1 MLRAA
6 VHYMIKQRLLIIV
19 ISFILLIAGVYAAK
33 HLSVDAFPD
42 VTNIQVQVA
51 TVAIGRSP
59 EEMERLVTVP
69 VEIAMTGLPGL
80 VEMRSMNK
88 SGLSLITLVFTDKTD
103 VFFAR
108 QLVMERIIDVTPR
121 LIPGITPVLGPV
133 STGLGEVYQYTL
145 EHPDDGKRPLTQEEL
160 TERRTIQDWVVRPML
175 RSIRGVAEINSIGGH
190 VKEYQVYI
198 DPNKLRHYDL
208 TLTQVDRALAS
219 NNENASGNILSLPYE
234 QYLIRGVGLIT
245 SLDDIRNIV
254 LREMDGIP
262 IYVRDVAH
270 VTFGGEVRQGA
281 SIKNGYTEAVSGIV
295 MMLRGGNAKEIVNRV
310 KEKVA
315 EINERGLL
323 PGGLQIVPFYDRT
336 VMVDAALE
344 SVYKVL
350 IEALIFVILVM
361 FICLG
366 NFRVSLVVCATLII
380 TPLVTFIIM
389 NYLGIPANLMSLG
402 GLAIAIGLMVDP
414 TVVVVE
420 NIFLRLSH
428 APEGESKIVTIAKAT
443 AEVGSPVIYGIIII
457 VLVFLPLMTLEGME
471 GKMFS
476 PLAVTISIALL
487 VALIVSVVLSPVLCD
502 YLLKGGH
509 EEETKIVVFLKSLYL
524 RLLALSLR
532 NPKGTALVSIG
543 SLILAIGL
551 YPLLGKSFIPIMK
564 EGAVTPVIIRAPS
577 ISLEE
582 AIELETEA
590 LLSIAAIPGVKSV
603 VSKLGR
609 GESPADPASQNE
621 SDPIAELDLKESGRT
636 QAEIEDDIR
645 TALSILPGVNI
656 VISQPIAQRVDEMV
670 TGVRSQVAVKIFGDD
685 LEELRKLSEQVAR
698 IVKSTRGARDIRIE
712 RLSGQQEL
720 TIDIDRRAIA
730 RHGIN
735 VSDVNELISTAIG
748 GKAVTQVFE
757 GERRFTLLLRFPAEF
772 RNDVEAIK
780 ELLLRPASH
789 ASSGALSPEAAGG
802 MLIPLSAVAEIRVVD
817 GPAIISR
824 EFAKRRVVVGAN
836 VHERDLGSFVAELQA
851 RTAKEIQL
859 PQGYYFSWGGQFENM
874 ERAME
879 KLSVIVPIT
888 FAAIFFLLFM
898 LFNSVKLALLIF
910 TALPFAAVGGVVG
923 LFLTGEYLSVPAS
936 VGFIAVWG
944 ISILNGVVLVSFI
957 KELREQGYSVAD
969 AVKTSCDA
977 RFRPVLITAAAT
989 ILGLA
994 PFLIA
999 TGLGSEVQRPLAIVV
1014 VCGLMTGIV
1023 MTKVVVPMMYRW
1035 FDDMPDKSKEPI
1047 QTRNSIMKPVAI
1059 FFLISSLFYA
1069 GISNA
1074 TNTPLQN
1081 ATTMYSVAPPH
1092 QNLMPI

>member
-1 MLRAA
+1 MLRAI
-6 VHYMIKQRLLIIV
+6 VHFMLMQRLLVIV
-19 ISFILLIAGVYAAK
+19 IAFSLLIAGIYAAR

-103 VFFAR
+103 VYFAR
-108 QLVMERIIDVTPR
+108 QLVMERIIDVRPR

-133 STGLGEVYQYTL
+133 STGLGEVYQYTI
-145 EHPDDGKRPLTQEEL
+145 EHPDDGKRALTVEEL

-190 VKEYQVYI
+190 VKEYQVYV
-198 DPNKLRHYDL
+198 DSNKLRHYDL
-208 TLTQVDRALAS
+208 TLTQVDHALAS
-219 NNENASGNILSLPYE
+219 NNANASGNILALQYE
-234 QYLIRGVGLIT
+234 QYLIRGVGLIAT
-245 SLDDIRNIV
+245 LDDIRDIV
-254 LREMDGIP
+254 LKEMNGVP
-262 IYVRDVAH
+262 VYVRDVAD

-281 SIKNGYTEAVSGIV
+281 SIKNGYTESVAGIV
-295 MMLRGGNAKEIVNRV
+295 MMLRGGNAKEIVSRI

-336 VMVDAALE
+336 VMVDAALD

-366 NFRVSLVVCATLII
+366 NFRVSMVVCATLII
-380 TPLVTFIIM
+380 TPLVTFMIM

-402 GLAIAIGLMVDP
+402 GLTIAIGLMVDP

-428 APEGESKIVTIAKAT
+428 APENESKIVTITKAT
-443 AEVGSPVIYGIIII
+443 AEVGVPVIYGIIII
-457 VLVFLPLMTLEGME
+457 VLVFLPLMALEGME

-476 PLAVTISIALL
+476 PLAVAIAISLL
-487 VALIVSVVLSPVLCD
+487 VALVVSVVLSPVLCD
-502 YLLKGGH
+502 YVLKNGT
-509 EEETKIVVFLKSLYL
+509 EKETRVVVILKSFYL
-524 RLLALSLR
+524 RLLYLALR
-532 NPKGTALVSIG
+532 NPKGTALVSVA
-543 SLILAIGL
+543 SLLLAIGL

-564 EGAVTPVIIRAPS
+564 EGAVTPVIIRVPS
-577 ISLEE
+577 ISLDNAIKLEME
-582 AIELETEA
+582 AMQK
-590 LLSIAAIPGVKSV
+590 IAAIPGVNSV

-621 SDPIAELDLKESGRT
+621 SDPIADLDLKGSDRT
-636 QAEIEDDIR
+636 QQEIEEDIR
-645 TALSILPGVNI
+645 KALSSLPGVNI
-656 VISQPIAQRVDEMV
+656 VISQPIAARVDEMV

-698 IVKSTRGARDIRIE
+698 IVKSTHGARDIRIE

-720 TIDIDRRAIA
+720 AINIDRHSIA
-730 RHGIN
+730 RHGLN

-757 GERRFTLLLRFPAEF
+757 GERRFTLLLRFPEEF
-772 RNDVEAIK
+772 RYDVEAIK
-780 ELLLRPASH
+780 DLLLRPPSH
-789 ASSGALSPEAAGG
+789 ATAEGTDAAGG
-802 MLIPLSAVAEIRVVD
+802 VLIPLSTVADIQVVD

-824 EFAKRRVVVGAN
+824 EFAKRRVVIGAN
-836 VHERDLGSFVAELQA
+836 VHERDLGGFVAELQK

-859 PQGYYFSWGGQFENM
+859 PPGYYFVWGGQFENM

-879 KLSVIVPIT
+879 KLSIIVPMT

-898 LFNSVKLALLIF
+898 LFKSVKLALLIF
-910 TALPFAAVGGVVG
+910 TALPFAGVGGVIG

-944 ISILNGVVLVSFI
+944 ISILNGVILVSFI
-957 KELREQGYSVAD
+957 KELREQGFSVAD
-969 AVKTSCDA
+969 AVKTSCEA

-989 ILGLA
+989 ILGLT
-994 PFLIA
+994 PFLIS
-999 TGLGSEVQRPLAIVV
+999 TGLGSEVQKPLAIVV
-1014 VCGLMTGIV
+1014 VCGLLTAIV

-1035 FDDMPDKSKEPI
+1035 FDDMPDPPEKP
-1047 QTRNSIMKPVAI
+1047 TRTESEHAS
-1059 FFLISSLFYA
+1059 ISS
-1069 GISNA
+1069 
-1074 TNTPLQN
+1074 
-1081 ATTMYSVAPPH
+1081 
-1092 QNLMPI
+1092 

>member
-1 MLRAA
+1 MLAAIVHFMLRIRLVVA
-6 VHYMIKQRLLIIV
+6 VVALALCG
-19 ISFILLIAGVYAAK
+19 AGIYAAK

-88 SGLSLITLVFTDKTD
+88 SGLSLITLVFTDQTD

-133 STGLGEVYQYTL
+133 STGLGEVYQYTI
-145 EHPDDGKRPLTQEEL
+145 EHPDDGKRALTEEEL
-160 TERRTIQDWVVRPML
+160 MERRTVQDWVVRPML
-175 RSIRGVAEINSIGGH
+175 RSIRGVAEINSIGGY
-190 VKEYQVYI
+190 VKEYQVYA

-208 TLTQVDRALAS
+208 TLTDVDRALAS
-219 NNENASGNILSLPYE
+219 NNANASGNILALQYE
-234 QYLIRGVGLIT
+234 QYLIRGVGLIA

-254 LREMDGIP
+254 LREMDGVP

-281 SIKNGYTEAVSGIV
+281 SIKNGDTESVTAIV
-295 MMLRGGNAKEIVNRV
+295 MMLRGGNAKEIVGRI

-323 PGGLQIVPFYDRT
+323 PDGLQIVPFYDRT
-336 VMVDAALE
+336 IMVDAALD
-344 SVYKVL
+344 SVIRVL
-350 IEALIFVILVM
+350 VEALVFVILVM
-361 FICLG
+361 VVCLG
-366 NFRVSLVVCATLII
+366 NFRISLVVCATLII
-380 TPLVTFIIM
+380 TPLVTFMIM
-389 NYLGIPANLMSLG
+389 NYFGIPANLMSLG
-402 GLAIAIGLMVDP
+402 GLTIAIGLMVDP

-428 APEGESKIVTIAKAT
+428 ATGDEPKIVTIAKAA
-443 AEVGSPVIYGIIII
+443 AEVGAPVIYGIVII

-476 PLAVTISIALL
+476 PLAITISISLL
-487 VALIVSVVLSPVLCD
+487 VALVVSVVLSPVLCD
-502 YLLKGGH
+502 YALKGGS
-509 EEETKIVVFLKSLYL
+509 EKDTKIVAILKTLYL
-524 RLLALSLR
+524 RLLYLALR
-532 NPKGTALVSIG
+532 NPKGTALVSLG
-543 SLILAIGL
+543 SLVLAVGL

-564 EGAVTPVIIRAPS
+564 EGSITPVIIRAPS
-577 ISLEE
+577 ISLDE
-582 AIELETEA
+582 AIKIETEA
-590 LLSIAAIPGVKSV
+590 MKAIAAIPGVKSV

-609 GESPADPASQNE
+609 GDTPADPSSQNE
-621 SDPIAELDLKESGRT
+621 SDPIADLDLAGSGRT
-636 QAEIEDDIR
+636 QAEIEEDIR
-645 TALSILPGVNI
+645 KALTVLPGVNI

-720 TIDIDRRAIA
+720 TINIDRRAIA
-730 RHGIN
+730 RHGLN
-735 VSDVNELISTAIG
+735 VSDVNEMIATAVG
-748 GKAVTQVFE
+748 GKAVTQIFE
-757 GERRFTLLLRFPAEF
+757 GERRFTLLLRFPEEF
-772 RNDVEAIK
+772 RYDVEAIK
-780 ELLLRPASH
+780 ELLLRPAIV
-789 ASSGALSPEAAGG
+789 GARGGMGAGG
-802 MLIPLSAVAEIRVVD
+802 MLVPLSAVAEIKVID

-836 VHERDLGSFVAELQA
+836 VHERDLGGFVAELQQ
-851 RTAKEIQL
+851 RTAKEIKL
-859 PQGYYFSWGGQFENM
+859 PPGYYFSWGGQFENM
-874 ERAME
+874 ERAMA
-879 KLSVIVPIT
+879 KLAVIVPIT

-910 TALPFAAVGGVVG
+910 TALPFASVGGVVG

-944 ISILNGVVLVSFI
+944 VSILNGVVLVSFI
-957 KELREQGYSVAD
+957 KELREQGLSVSD
-969 AVKTSCDA
+969 AVKTSCEA

-1014 VCGLMTGIV
+1014 ICGLITATV
-1023 MTKVVVPMMYRW
+1023 MTKVVVPMMYGW
-1035 FDDMPDKSKEPI
+1035 FDDHKDETPPPALPDQPE
-1047 QTRNSIMKPVAI
+1047 VA
-1059 FFLISSLFYA
+1059 SGA
-1069 GISNA
+1069 VKHG
-1074 TNTPLQN
+1074 
-1081 ATTMYSVAPPH
+1081 
-1092 QNLMPI
+1092 

>member
-1 MLRAA
+1 MLAA
-6 VHYMIKQRLLIIV
+6 IVHTMLKQRLIV
-19 ISFILLIAGVYAAK
+19 VVVSLALCAAGIYAAK

-133 STGLGEVYQYTL
+133 STGLGEVYQYTI
-145 EHPDDGKRPLTQEEL
+145 EHPDDGKRALTVEEL
-160 TERRTIQDWVVRPML
+160 MERRTIQDWMVRPML
-175 RSIRGVAEINSIGGH
+175 RSIRGVAEVNSIGGH
-190 VKEYQVYI
+190 VKEYQVYA

-208 TLTQVDRALAS
+208 TLTQVDQALA
-219 NNENASGNILSLPYE
+219 NNNANASGNILALQYE
-234 QYLIRGVGLIT
+234 QYLIRGVGLIAN
-245 SLDDIRNIV
+245 LDDIRNIV
-254 LREMDGIP
+254 LKEMGGVP
-262 IYVRDVAH
+262 VYVRDVAE

-281 SIKNGYTEAVSGIV
+281 SIKNGYTESVAGIV
-295 MMLRGGNAKEIVNRV
+295 MMLRGGNAKEIVGRI
-310 KEKVA
+310 KEKVT

-323 PGGLQIVPFYDRT
+323 PDGLQIVPFYDRT

-344 SVYKVL
+344 SVYRVL
-350 IEALIFVILVM
+350 IEALVFVILVM

-366 NFRVSLVVCATLII
+366 HLRVSLVVCATLII
-380 TPLVTFIIM
+380 TPLVTFMIM

-402 GLAIAIGLMVDP
+402 GLTIAIGLMVDP

-428 APEGESKIVTIAKAT
+428 ASGDEPKIVTIAKAA
-443 AEVGSPVIYGIIII
+443 AEVGAPVIYGIIII
-457 VLVFLPLMTLEGME
+457 VLVFLPLMMLEGME

-476 PLAVTISIALL
+476 PLAVTISISLL
-487 VALIVSVVLSPVLCD
+487 VSLVVSVVLSPVLCD
-502 YLLKGGH
+502 YALKGGS
-509 EEETKIVVFLKSLYL
+509 EEDTKVVVILKSLYL
-524 RLLALSLR
+524 RLLYSALA
-532 NPKGTALVSIG
+532 NPKATAMVSVG
-543 SLILAIGL
+543 SLLLAIGL

-564 EGAVTPVIIRAPS
+564 EGSVTPVIIRAPY

-582 AIELETEA
+582 AIKLETEA
-590 LLSIAAIPGVKSV
+590 LQKIITIPGVTSV

-621 SDPIAELDLKESGRT
+621 SDPIANLDLKGSGRT
-636 QAEIEDDIR
+636 QAEIEEDIR
-645 TALSILPGVNI
+645 KALSVLPGVNI

-720 TIDIDRRAIA
+720 TINIDRRAIA

-735 VSDVNELISTAIG
+735 VSDVNELIATAIG

-757 GERRFTLLLRFPAEF
+757 GERRFTLLLRFPENF
-772 RNDVEAIK
+772 RYDVEAIK

-789 ASSGALSPEAAGG
+789 ATTGGVATGG
-802 MLIPLSAVAEIRVVD
+802 MLVPLSAVADIQVVD

-836 VHERDLGSFVAELQA
+836 VHERDLGSFVAELQE
-851 RTAKEIQL
+851 RTAKEIKL
-859 PQGYYFSWGGQFENM
+859 PPGYYFSWGGQFENM
-874 ERAME
+874 ERAMAT
-879 KLSVIVPIT
+879 LSVIVPIT

-910 TALPFAAVGGVVG
+910 TALPFASVGGIVG

-944 ISILNGVVLVSFI
+944 VSILNGVVLVSFI
-957 KELREQGYSVAD
+957 KELREQGLSVAD
-969 AVKTSCDA
+969 AVKTSCEA
-977 RFRPVLITAAAT
+977 RFRPVLITAVAT

-994 PFLIA
+994 PFLIS

-1014 VCGLMTGIV
+1014 ICGLITATV
-1023 MTKVVVPMMYRW
+1023 MTKVVVPMLYRW
-1035 FDDMPDKSKEPI
+1035 FDDLPDEPTKSNQPENVHTNLPPPPAAANVQDI
-1047 QTRNSIMKPVAI
+1047 VAEKP
-1059 FFLISSLFYA
+1059 
-1069 GISNA
+1069 
-1074 TNTPLQN
+1074 
-1081 ATTMYSVAPPH
+1081 
-1092 QNLMPI
+1092 

>member
-1 MLRAA
+1 MLATIVHTMLKLRLVVA
-6 VHYMIKQRLLIIV
+6 VVALALC
-19 ISFILLIAGVYAAK
+19 FAGIYSLK

-133 STGLGEVYQYTL
+133 STGLGEVYQYTI
-145 EHPDDGKRPLTQEEL
+145 EHPDDGKRTLTFEEL
-160 TERRTIQDWVVRPML
+160 MERRTIQDWVVRPLL

-190 VKEYQVYI
+190 VKEYQVYA

-208 TLTQVDRALAS
+208 TLAEVDRALAS
-219 NNENASGNILSLPYE
+219 NNANASGNILALHYE
-234 QYLIRGVGLIT
+234 QYLIRGVGLIA

-254 LREMDGIP
+254 LREMDGVP
-262 IYVRDVAH
+262 VYVRDVAE

-281 SIKNGYTEAVSGIV
+281 SIKNGDTESVAGIV
-295 MMLRGGNAKEIVNRV
+295 MMLRGGNAKEIVGRI

-323 PGGLQIVPFYDRT
+323 PDGLQIVPFYDRT
-336 VMVDAALE
+336 VMVDAALD

-350 IEALIFVILVM
+350 IEALVFVILVM

-366 NFRVSLVVCATLII
+366 HLRVSLVVCATLII
-380 TPLVTFIIM
+380 TPLVTFMIM

-402 GLAIAIGLMVDP
+402 GLTIAIGLMVDP

-428 APEGESKIVTIAKAT
+428 ASSDEPKIITIAKAA
-443 AEVGSPVIYGIIII
+443 AEVGAPVIYGIIII

-487 VALIVSVVLSPVLCD
+487 VALVVSVVLSPVLCD
-502 YLLKGGH
+502 YALKGGS
-509 EEETKIVVFLKSLYL
+509 EEDTKIVVILKSLYL
-524 RLLALSLR
+524 RLLYLALA
-532 NPKGTALVSIG
+532 NPKATALVSVG
-543 SLILAIGL
+543 SLVLAIGL

-564 EGAVTPVIIRAPS
+564 EGSITPVIIRAPS
-577 ISLEE
+577 ISLQE
-582 AIELETEA
+582 AINLETEA
-590 LLSIAAIPGVKSV
+590 MKMIAAIPGVKSV

-621 SDPIAELDLKESGRT
+621 SDPIADLDLEGSGRS
-636 QAEIEDDIR
+636 QGEIEEDIR
-645 TALSILPGVNI
+645 KALAALPGVNI

-670 TGVRSQVAVKIFGDD
+670 TGVRSQVAIKIFGDD

-720 TIDIDRRAIA
+720 TINIDRRAIA

-735 VSDVNELISTAIG
+735 VSDVNELIATAVG

-757 GERRFTLLLRFPAEF
+757 GERRFTLLLRFPEQF
-772 RNDVEAIK
+772 RYDVEAIK
-780 ELLLRPASH
+780 ELLLRPASG
-789 ASSGALSPEAAGG
+789 APTGMGSGGRLV
-802 MLIPLSAVAEIRVVD
+802 PLSAVADIQVID

-836 VHERDLGSFVAELQA
+836 VYGRDMGSFVAELQE
-851 RTAKEIQL
+851 RTAKEIKL
-859 PQGYYFSWGGQFENM
+859 PPGYYFSWGGQFENM
-874 ERAME
+874 ERAMAT
-879 KLSVIVPIT
+879 LAVIVPIT
-888 FAAIFFLLFM
+888 FTAIFFLLFM

-910 TALPFAAVGGVVG
+910 TALPFASVGGVIG
-923 LFLTGEYLSVPAS
+923 LFITGEYLSIPAS

-944 ISILNGVVLVSFI
+944 VSILNGVVLVSFI
-957 KELREQGYSVAD
+957 KELREQGLSVAD
-969 AVKTSCDA
+969 AVKTSCEA

-999 TGLGSEVQRPLAIVV
+999 TGLGSEVQKPLAIVV
-1014 VCGLMTGIV
+1014 ICGLITATV
-1023 MTKVVVPMMYRW
+1023 MTKVVVPMLYRW
-1035 FDDMPDKSKEPI
+1035 FDDMPDEPSKPQSTEENH
-1047 QTRNSIMKPVAI
+1047 TAI
-1059 FFLISSLFYA
+1059 ALSPDSS
-1069 GISNA
+1069 S
-1074 TNTPLQN
+1074 TPK
-1081 ATTMYSVAPPH
+1081 TVKEV
-1092 QNLMPI
+1092 

>member
-1 MLRAA
+1 MLRAI
-6 VHYMIKQRLLIIV
+6 VHYMLKQRLLVVV
-19 ISFILLIAGVYAAK
+19 IALSLLVAGIFAAK

-103 VFFAR
+103 VYFAR
-108 QLVMERIIDVTPR
+108 QLVMERIIDVKPR

-145 EHPDDGKRPLTQEEL
+145 EHPDDGKRALTVEEL
-160 TERRTIQDWVVRPML
+160 TERRTVQDWVVRPML

-190 VKEYQVYI
+190 VKEYQVYV

-208 TLTQVDRALAS
+208 TLTDVDFALAS
-219 NNENASGNILSLPYE
+219 NNANASGNILSLPYE
-234 QYLIRGVGLIT
+234 QYLIRGVGLIAT
-245 SLDDIRNIV
+245 LEDIRNIV
-254 LREMDGIP
+254 LKEMNGVP
-262 IYVRDVAH
+262 VYVRDVAH

-281 SIKNGYTEAVSGIV
+281 SIKNGDTESVSGIV
-295 MMLRGGNAKEIVNRV
+295 MMLRGGNAKEIVGRI

-323 PGGLQIVPFYDRT
+323 PNGLQIVPFYDRT
-336 VMVDAALE
+336 IMVDAALD

-350 IEALIFVILVM
+350 IEALVFVILVM

-366 NFRVSLVVCATLII
+366 NVRVSLVVCATLII
-380 TPLVTFIIM
+380 TPLVTFMIM
-389 NYLGIPANLMSLG
+389 NYLKIPANLMSLG
-402 GLAIAIGLMVDP
+402 GLTIAIGLMVDP

-428 APEGESKIVTIAKAT
+428 APKDELKIVTIAKAT
-443 AEVGSPVIYGIIII
+443 AEVGPPVIYGIIII
-457 VLVFLPLMTLEGME
+457 VLVFVPLLALEGME

-476 PLAVTISIALL
+476 PLAMTIAISLL
-487 VALIVSVVLSPVLCD
+487 VALVVSVVLSPVLCD
-502 YLLKGGH
+502 YMLKEGT
-509 EEETKIVVFLKSLYL
+509 EEETKVVVFLKSFYL
-524 RLLALSLR
+524 RLLNLALR
-532 NPKGTALVSIG
+532 NPKGTALVSVG
-543 SLILAIGL
+543 SLLLAIGL

-564 EGAVTPVIIRAPS
+564 EGSVTPVIIRAPS

-590 LLSIAAIPGVKSV
+590 MQRIAAIPGVKSV

-621 SDPIAELDLKESGRT
+621 SDPIADLDLEGSGRT
-636 QAEIEDDIR
+636 QLEIEEDIR
-645 TALSILPGVNI
+645 EALDSLPGVSI

-735 VSDVNELISTAIG
+735 VSDVNELIATAVG

-757 GERRFTLLLRFPAEF
+757 GEKRFILLLRFPAEF
-772 RNDVEAIK
+772 RHDVEAIK
-780 ELLLRPASH
+780 ELLLRPANH
-789 ASSGALSPEAAGG
+789 GAAMKAGAAAGG
-802 MLIPLSAVAEIRVVD
+802 MLVPLSAVADIQVVD
-817 GPAIISR
+817 GPAVISR

-836 VHERDLGSFVAELQA
+836 VHERDLGGFVAELQQ

-859 PQGYYFSWGGQFENM
+859 PSGYYFVWGGQFENM

-879 KLSVIVPIT
+879 RLAFIVPVT
-888 FAAIFFLLFM
+888 FLAIFFLLFM

-910 TALPFAAVGGVVG
+910 TALPFAGVGGVVG

-957 KELREQGYSVAD
+957 KELREQGFSVAD
-969 AVKTSCDA
+969 AVKISCEA

-999 TGLGSEVQRPLAIVV
+999 TGLGSEVQKPLAIVV
-1014 VCGLMTGIV
+1014 VCGLLTAIV

-1035 FDDMPDKSKEPI
+1035 FDDMPDQPSAVTAQTDSEHVSILPSPSPNPLADKS
-1047 QTRNSIMKPVAI
+1047 
-1059 FFLISSLFYA
+1059 
-1069 GISNA
+1069 
-1074 TNTPLQN
+1074 
-1081 ATTMYSVAPPH
+1081 
-1092 QNLMPI
+1092 